1 MPALPILHP
10 HTRLGHIEG
19 LEGVRMLERKLEV
32 LANNVANSN
41 TPGFKKERL
50 TFEEYYL
57 DQLDASKRTAKGE
70 IEATDFSQGGF
81 KQTNNPLDLA
91 IDGEGFFAVETPFGK
106 AFTRAGHFTLNASN
120 ELVTPEGYKVLGN
133 GGPITLEDTTG
144 KGVWVNREGHFYVDE
159 TEVAAL
165 DIVAFDNPDSLKK
178 IGRNLF
184 SAEGTGAQERSA
196 QGKVAQGFIEDSNVN
211 PVESMVVLI
220 DLYRAYEAMQRA
232 MQACDELDDKAINQ
246 VGKVG

>member
-1 MPALPILHP
+1 MPALPTLHP
-10 HTRLGHIEG
+10 HNRLGHIEG

-50 TFEEYYL
+50 TFEEYFL
-57 DQLDASKRTAKGE
+57 DQLDSSKRTAKGE
-70 IEATDFSQGGF
+70 IEATDFSQGAF

-91 IDGEGFFAVETPFGK
+91 IDGEGFFVVETPFGK
-106 AFTRAGHFTLNASN
+106 AFTRAGHFTLNAQN
-120 ELVTPEGYKVLGN
+120 ELVTPEGYRVLGN

-144 KGVWVNREGHFYVDE
+144 KGIWVNRDGHFYVDE
-159 TEVAAL
+159 TEVGAL
-165 DIVAFDNPDSLKK
+165 DLVAFDNPEALKK
-178 IGRNLF
+178 MGRNLF
-184 SAEGTGAQERSA
+184 VSEGTGAKEQPAE
-196 QGKVAQGFIEDSNVN
+196 GKVAQGFIEDSNVN
-211 PVESMVVLI
+211 PVESMVVLL